1 MCVCIYIYTEML
13 SWAVSC
19 GFALKSFRRRTAR
32 TFRNSPEDISAW
44 WQGFWTENHSPG
56 FSSKGSPAAGR
67 TWDTSLESETVGLL
81 HLVGSNMAGKS
92 TPNFFDDFPH
102 EPICTG
108 FSQSWVPAFF
118 QLFTK
123 KSRSS
128 RHRFRQGAI
137 ACSRVGLQAKD
148 GVSGGNG
155 RGKQY
160 RMVPPS
166 DACWFINPINYSY
179 ICQKP

>member
-1 MCVCIYIYTEML
+1 MILLCSVCERP
-13 SWAVSC
+13 A
-19 GFALKSFRRRTAR
+19 SFRRRTAR
-32 TFRNSPEDISAW
+32 TFRNSPEDIS
-44 WQGFWTENHSPG
+44 
-56 FSSKGSPAAGR
+56 AAGR

-92 TPNFFDDFPH
+92 TPNFFDDLPH
-102 EPICTG
+102 EPICSHG
-108 FSQSWVPAFF
+108 CRRFF

-128 RHRFRQGAI
+128 RHPFRQGAI

-155 RGKQY
+155 CGKQY
-160 RMVPPS
+160 RMVPLS